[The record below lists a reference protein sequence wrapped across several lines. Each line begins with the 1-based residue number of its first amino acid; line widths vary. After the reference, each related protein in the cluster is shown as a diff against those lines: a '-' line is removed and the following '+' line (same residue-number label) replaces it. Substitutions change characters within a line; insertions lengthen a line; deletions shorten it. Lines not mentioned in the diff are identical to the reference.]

1 MDGKREEQ
9 LNRGLLEFIQES
21 PSVFHVIENLKKRL
35 EKAGFAERRE
45 QDSWELQ
52 PGGSYYVIRNGSSLI
67 AGGCRFGRGASFQ
80 RLSHCGGPQ

>member
-67 AGGCRFGRGASFQ
+67 AFRK
-80 RLSHCGGPQ
+80 P